1 MRMRSRMGFRYEQ
14 FVARQTS
21 HDLTILIL
29 VSRLGKESFVIND
42 SMFKYLDF
50 FLRNLFI
57 KLECLN

>member
-21 HDLTILIL
+21 HDLAILIL

-42 SMFKYLDF
+42 SMFKYLD
-50 FLRNLFI
+50 LFCETS
-57 KLECLN
+57 L